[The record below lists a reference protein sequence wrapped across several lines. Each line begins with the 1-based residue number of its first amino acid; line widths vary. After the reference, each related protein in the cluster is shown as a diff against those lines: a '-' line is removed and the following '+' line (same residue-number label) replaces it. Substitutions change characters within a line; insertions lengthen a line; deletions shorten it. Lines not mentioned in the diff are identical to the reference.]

1 MMINDG
7 HDKNMKK
14 KRNLVHHCTTW
25 HLYTWFATDPFF
37 VNSTDCFLLLFG
49 FLNGVEILMN
59 VEHLRFLHNNTSQSN
74 DNKHTMTTRYIRC
87 PYRQDWRHSSN
98 WLVLPWIWA
107 LVLQQSWLEQ
117 WSFLFLIAVP
127 LPLSL
132 PLSLLP
138 SSSFSSILTLF
149 TGCSFTR
156 VFIKARHQKCFRVDC
171 CALVVRNKLQRNNN
185 TIINVFYHLIL
196 EVMEDVAQPIVDT
209 IIKKSLISKKHK

>member
-14 KRNLVHHCTTW
+14 KRNLVHHCTTG

-37 VNSTDCFLLLFG
+37 VNGTDCFLLLFG

-117 WSFLFLIAVP
+117 WSFLFLIAAP
-127 LPLSL
+127 PPSL
-132 PLSLLP
+132 PPSLLLFFFYTYIVHRLLVYSCLYQSTP
-138 SSSFSSILTLF
+138 SKMFSCRLLRI
-149 TGCSFTR
+149 GC
-156 VFIKARHQKCFRVDC
+156 
-171 CALVVRNKLQRNNN
+171 
-185 TIINVFYHLIL
+185 
-196 EVMEDVAQPIVDT
+196 
-209 IIKKSLISKKHK
+209 